1 MPALVALQKAE
12 PSFGG
17 LNATPLAQ
25 LGRIFVS
32 PGPIYGPVG
41 RGGDWGRAARALFA
55 AGFRSGEVALNTFAY
70 HFTPAGSMMEEG
82 ALALGCAVVPGG
94 TGQTEMQV
102 AALASLRASAYIGT
116 PSFLKLIVE
125 KAAELRAD
133 IGGSWEGGAGA
144 EQQPAALRPSN

>member
-32 PGPIYGPVG
+32 PGPIYDPVG

-55 AGFRSGEVALNTFAY
+55 AGLRSGGGALHTLAY
-70 HFTPAGSMMEEG
+70 HFTPAGSVLEG
-82 ALALGCAVVPGG
+82 GGPPPRPGDVAGRHGRRRMAGPPALGV
-94 TGQTEMQV
+94 
-102 AALASLRASAYIGT
+102 
-116 PSFLKLIVE
+116 
-125 KAAELRAD
+125 
-133 IGGSWEGGAGA
+133 
-144 EQQPAALRPSN
+144 

>member
-32 PGPIYGPVG
+32 PGPIYDPVG

-55 AGFRSGEVALNTFAY
+55 AGFRSGGVALNTFAY
-70 HFTPAGSMMEEG
+70 PFPPAGSMMEAGG
-82 ALALGCAVVPGG
+82 AARRLPARPGG
-94 TGQTEMQV
+94 QGRKGKAGAPD
-102 AALASLRASAYIGT
+102 AALAPQRAHCD
-116 PSFLKLIVE
+116 
-125 KAAELRAD
+125 AAC
-133 IGGSWEGGAGA
+133 
-144 EQQPAALRPSN
+144 